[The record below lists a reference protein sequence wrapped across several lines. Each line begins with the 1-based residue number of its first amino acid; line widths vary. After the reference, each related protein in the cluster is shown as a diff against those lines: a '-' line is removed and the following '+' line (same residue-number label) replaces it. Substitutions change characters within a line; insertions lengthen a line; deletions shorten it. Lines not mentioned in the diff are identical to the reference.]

1 MMNKDILNTS
11 IEFLK
16 GVGPNRAKLI
26 KNELKISKFKDL
38 LFHFPFR
45 YIDKTKYHKISEINF
60 NSSEIQL
67 IGKITELKEL
77 GVGSKKRLSASFS
90 DNTGSIQ
97 LVWFKTSKWIIDS
110 IKLNQTYI
118 VFGKINNYNNNI
130 SIAHPELEIY
140 SKENIK
146 NRTNL
151 FAVYPSTENLN
162 KRGITNKVFSK
173 LVEELLISINTDIKE
188 NLPKYI
194 LDKYNLMGRRQ
205 SLISI
210 HKPRTSDDLKKAI
223 NRLKFEEIFYLQIRL
238 IKKNITRKDKIKG
251 YIFNQIGD
259 KFEEFYNNHLKFK
272 LTNAQKR
279 VIKEI
284 RNDLGSGAQMNRL
297 LQGDVGSGKTIVAFM
312 SALIA
317 IGNGFQT
324 CIMTPTE
331 ILSYQHYNKFYEIC
345 NLLNINIK
353 ILTGSSKA
361 SNKKDIK
368 ESLKRGEIDLLIGTH
383 ALIYDSVEFSNLGL
397 AIIDEQHKF
406 GVAQRSKLWHK
417 NSLPPHILIMT
428 ATPIPRTLAMS
439 SYGDLDMSIID
450 ELPPGRKHI
459 NTFHQTSK
467 DRLKLIDFL
476 KAEIKKGRQAYVV
489 YPLIKESEKLDF
501 KDLLDG
507 YESFSRDFPMPKY
520 QISIVHG
527 KMNNEDK
534 EYEMQRFIEN
544 KTQILVSTTVI
555 EVGVDIPNASVMIIE
570 SAERF
575 GLSQLHQLR
584 GRVGRGNHKSY
595 CFLITGNKKTK
606 ESKIRMET
614 MVKTNNGFL
623 IAEKDLEIRGPGNIM
638 GTQQSGE
645 MPLKVT
651 NLIGDSRLI
660 QKIRKLVE
668 RIIQKDPKLKNINNA
683 IILENLKNMIDKK
696 DIWEYIS

>member
-1 MMNKDILNTS
+1 MNNDVLNTS

-26 KNELKISKFKDL
+26 RNELKISNFKEL
-38 LFHFPFR
+38 LFQFPYR
-45 YIDKTKYHKISEINF
+45 YIDKTKYHKISEISSN
-60 NSSEIQL
+60 NSEIQL
-67 IGKITELKEL
+67 IGEIKELKEI
-77 GVGSKKRLSASFS
+77 GIGSKKRLVANFS
-90 DNTGSIQ
+90 DKTGVIQ
-97 LVWFKTSKWIIDS
+97 LVWFKTNKWLVDS
-110 IKLNQTYI
+110 IKLNKTYI
-118 VFGKINNYNNNI
+118 VFGKINEFKD
-130 SIAHPELEIY
+130 SLSMPHPELEIY
-140 SKENIK
+140 NEVNLKKRMS
-146 NRTNL
+146 L

-162 KRGITNKVFSK
+162 KKGITNKVFSK
-173 LVEELLISINTDIKE
+173 LIEEVLINTNKDISE

-194 LDKYNLMGRRQ
+194 IDKYKLMGRRKA
-205 SLISI
+205 IICI
-210 HKPRTSDDLKKAI
+210 HKPRSSQELKHAI
-223 NRLKFEEIFYLQIRL
+223 YRLKFEEIFYLQIRL
-238 IKKNITRKDKIKG
+238 IKKNILRKEKIKG
-251 YIFNQIGD
+251 YPFNKIGD
-259 KFEEFYNNHLKFK
+259 KFEDFYNEQLSFN

-284 RNDLGSGAQMNRL
+284 RKDFGSGAQMNRL

-331 ILSYQHYNKFYEIC
+331 ILSYQHYNKFKNIC
-345 NLLNINIK
+345 KLLNISIEV
-353 ILTGSSKA
+353 LTGSSKA
-361 SNKKDIK
+361 SYKKDIK
-368 ESLKRGEIDLLIGTH
+368 ERLGKGEIDLLIGTH
-383 ALIYDSVEFSNLGL
+383 SLIFDSVEFNNLGL

-417 NSLPPHILIMT
+417 NKLPPHILIMS

-439 SYGDLDMSIID
+439 VYGDLDMSIID
-450 ELPPGRKHI
+450 ELPPGRKYI
-459 NTFHQTSK
+459 NTVHQTH
-467 DRLKLIDFL
+467 DQRLKLIDFL
-476 KAEIKKGRQAYVV
+476 KNEIKKGRQVYVV

-507 YESFSRDFPMPKY
+507 YETFSRDFPMPKY

-527 KMNNEDK
+527 KMSNEDK
-534 EYEMQRFIEN
+534 DYEMRRFIEN

-555 EVGVDIPNASVMIIE
+555 EVGVDIPNATVMIIE

-584 GRVGRGNHKSY
+584 GRVGRGEHKSY
-595 CFLITGNKKTK
+595 CFLITGHKKTK

-614 MVKTNNGFL
+614 MVNTNDGFI
-623 IAEKDLEIRGPGNIM
+623 IAEKDLELRGPGNIM

-645 MPLKVT
+645 MPLRVT
-651 NLIGDSRLI
+651 NLISDTKLI
-660 QKIRKLVE
+660 LKIRKLVE
-668 RIIQKDPKLKNINNA
+668 KILEKDPNLENTNNA
-683 IILENLKNMIDKK
+683 VILKTLKKVIQKK

>member
-1 MMNKDILNTS
+1 MNNDVLNTS

-26 KNELKISKFKDL
+26 RNELKISNFKEL
-38 LFHFPFR
+38 LFQFPYR
-45 YIDKTKYHKISEINF
+45 YIDKTKYHKISEISLN
-60 NSSEIQL
+60 NSEIQL
-67 IGKITELKEL
+67 IGEIKELKEI
-77 GVGSKKRLSASFS
+77 GIGSKKRLVANFS
-90 DNTGSIQ
+90 DKTGVIE
-97 LVWFKTSKWIIDS
+97 LVWFKTNKWLVDS
-110 IKLNQTYI
+110 IKLNKTYI
-118 VFGKINNYNNNI
+118 VFGKINEFKDYL
-130 SIAHPELEIY
+130 SMPHPELEIY
-140 SKENIK
+140 NEVNLKKRMS
-146 NRTNL
+146 L

-162 KRGITNKVFSK
+162 KKGVTNKVFSK
-173 LVEELLISINTDIKE
+173 LIEEVLINTNKYISE

-194 LDKYNLMGRRQ
+194 IDKYKLMGRRKAIIC
-205 SLISI
+205 L
-210 HKPRTSDDLKKAI
+210 HKPRSSQELKHAI
-223 NRLKFEEIFYLQIRL
+223 YRLKFEEIFYLQIRL
-238 IKKNITRKDKIKG
+238 IKKNILRKEKIKG
-251 YIFNQIGD
+251 YRFNKIGD
-259 KFEEFYNNHLKFK
+259 KFEDFYNEQLSFN

-284 RNDLGSGAQMNRL
+284 RKDFGSGAQMNRL

-331 ILSYQHYNKFYEIC
+331 ILSYQHYNKFKNIC
-345 NLLNINIK
+345 KLLNISIEV
-353 ILTGSSKA
+353 LTGSSKA
-361 SNKKDIK
+361 SYKKDIK
-368 ESLKRGEIDLLIGTH
+368 ERLGKGEIDLLIGTH
-383 ALIYDSVEFSNLGL
+383 SLIFDSVEFNNLGL

-417 NSLPPHILIMT
+417 NKLPPHILIMS

-439 SYGDLDMSIID
+439 VYGDLDMSIID
-450 ELPPGRKHI
+450 ELPPGRKYI
-459 NTFHQTSK
+459 NTVHQTH
-467 DRLKLIDFL
+467 DQRLKLIDFL
-476 KAEIKKGRQAYVV
+476 KNEIKKGRQVYVV

-507 YESFSRDFPMPKY
+507 YETFSRDFPMPKY

-527 KMNNEDK
+527 KMSNEDK
-534 EYEMQRFIEN
+534 DYEMRRFIEN

-555 EVGVDIPNASVMIIE
+555 EVGVDIPNATVMIIE

-584 GRVGRGNHKSY
+584 GRVGRGEHKSY
-595 CFLITGNKKTK
+595 CFLITGHKKTK

-614 MVKTNNGFL
+614 MVNTNDGFI
-623 IAEKDLEIRGPGNIM
+623 IAEKDLELRGPGNIM

-645 MPLKVT
+645 MPLRVT
-651 NLIGDSRLI
+651 NLISDTKLI
-660 QKIRKLVE
+660 LKIRKLVE
-668 RIIQKDPKLKNINNA
+668 KILEKDPNLENTNNA
-683 IILENLKNMIDKK
+683 VILKTLKKVIQKK